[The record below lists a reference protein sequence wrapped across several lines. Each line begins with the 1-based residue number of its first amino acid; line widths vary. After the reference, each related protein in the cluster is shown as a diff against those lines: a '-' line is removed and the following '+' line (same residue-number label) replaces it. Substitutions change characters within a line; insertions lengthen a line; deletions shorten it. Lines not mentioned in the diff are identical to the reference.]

1 MNKVLKMIRY
11 ILFIMIMCVITPN
24 HAVASDN
31 DTGEIQTTVDR
42 YQYGDNYLTGKT
54 KPHATVAFIYW
65 GTYGGNNWK
74 SQYAHY
80 AKADDKGNFK
90 LTARYYS
97 SGQTLDFAAFD
108 ENGKKFATKKIL
120 VFKGSYSTLDE
131 IFDTSHEL
139 TGKTVKNT
147 KVEVFK
153 DGQVIASGTFND
165 EVKLALPSLPAG
177 TFLSVKLTTGSNVD
191 IYKKMVQAN
200 QVSFISPSKWST
212 SFKGKTGTPG
222 AKIALKSNDLSV
234 TNRLMTTDSK
244 GEFIF
249 SLDKET
255 SNKLNKNYFQVLEPV
270 YDNVIFEAQF
280 NLRSTAPTIHPFT
293 QLSTSV
299 SGTATPESI
308 INILDGEGRV
318 IGEGQTDSNGVYD
331 VPVSKLIGGDLI
343 TVKSFMAD
351 NPSETDQS
359 QEDVQKV
366 FVEEIDDSSDTING
380 VSTFGHQ
387 AVVEVQSNSLN
398 NTVMAMSKLSTKA
411 VKKKYGPFSIT
422 PGKDFK
428 LKTGKLQQGSKVT
441 ITLLSG
447 NRKVALPAVTVKK
460 VVTSPLAASQV
471 KVTNNKG
478 KNDTVTIKG
487 IKKQSVIKV
496 FKQASGGK
504 AIAQQAASSSNLTI
518 SLKQLG
524 QTSGTLYISIKEP
537 GLKEGNRVPI
547 RYQGEKS
554 DALKASQVKINNLK
568 NKNDIITVSKLKK
581 KDVIKVYSTS
591 GKLLSTS
598 KPATSSSI
606 KLYVKQVGTKSGK
619 VYITRSSDKMLESG
633 KQTISFKGEPSAS
646 LKSNQINIVNNK
658 KKKDVVT
665 VSKLTNQDVV
675 KIYHSSGKLMG
686 KSTANKGK
694 VVKVTFKQLGAKGGK
709 LYFTVTGKGMSES
722 SKTVKAFKAER
733 K

>member
-1 MNKVLKMIRY
+1 MNKVPKMIRY

-42 YQYGDNYLTGKT
+42 YQSEDNYLTGKT
-54 KPHATVAFIYW
+54 KPNAIVAFISY
-65 GTYGGNNWK
+65 YGGNNWRN
-74 SQYAHY
+74 QYGHY
-80 AKADDKGNFK
+80 AKADEKGNFK
-90 LTARYYS
+90 LYARYYA
-97 SGQTLDFAAFD
+97 SGQIFDFAAFD
-108 ENGKKFATKKIL
+108 ESGKKFASKKVL

-131 IFDTSHEL
+131 IYDTSHEL

-165 EVKLALPSLPAG
+165 QVKLALPSLPAG

-191 IYKKMVQAN
+191 IYKKMVQPN
-200 QVSFISPSKWST
+200 QVSFIIPSKWST
-212 SFKGKTGTPG
+212 SAKGKTGTPG
-222 AKIALKSNDLSV
+222 TKVALQSNDRSV
-234 TNRLMTTDSK
+234 TNKLMTTDSK
-244 GEFIF
+244 GEFVF

-255 SNKLNKNYFQVLEPV
+255 NNKLNQNYFQVLEPL
-270 YDNVIFEAQF
+270 YDNVIFEDRIS
-280 NLRSTAPTIHPFT
+280 LRSTAPTIHPFT

-308 INILDGEGRV
+308 INILDGEGRI

-343 TVKSFMAD
+343 TVKSYMAD
-351 NPSETDQS
+351 TPSETDQS

-380 VSTFGHQ
+380 MSTFGNQ
-387 AVVEVQSNSLN
+387 AIVDVQSDSAN
-398 NTVMAMSKLSTKA
+398 NTIKTMSKLSASTT
-411 VKKKYGPFSIT
+411 KKKFGPFNIT

-487 IKKQSVIKV
+487 IKKQSVIKI

-504 AIAQQAASSSNLTI
+504 AIAQQTASSSNMAI
-518 SLKQLG
+518 SIKQLG
-524 QTSGTLYISIKEP
+524 QTSGTLYISMKEP

-554 DALKASQVKINNLK
+554 DVLKASQVKINNLK

-591 GKLLSTS
+591 GKLLAIS
-598 KPATSSSI
+598 KPANSSSI

-619 VYITRSSDKMLESG
+619 VYVTRSSDKMLESG
-633 KQTISFKGEPSAS
+633 KQAISFKGEPSAS

-686 KSTANKGK
+686 KSTATKGK

>member
-1 MNKVLKMIRY
+1 MKIVLKI
-11 ILFIMIMCVITPN
+11 
-24 HAVASDN
+24 VASILCMMMLTFN
-31 DTGEIQTTVDR
+31 IQENVSAAEGGTKTTVDR

-54 KPHATVAFIYW
+54 TPNAIVAFADW
-65 GTYGGNNWK
+65 GVPNNWK
-74 SQYAHY
+74 SKYMHY
-80 AKADDKGNFK
+80 AKADSNGNFK
-90 LTARYYS
+90 LFSLNFS
-97 SGQTLDFAAFD
+97 SGQTLELDTYD
-108 ENGKKFATKKIL
+108 QNGTKLSSNKVY
-120 VFKGSYSTLDE
+120 VFKESFSSLDP
-131 IFDTSHEL
+131 IYDTSQEL

-147 KVEVFK
+147 KVEVME
-153 DGQVIASGTFND
+153 DGKVIASGTFND
-165 EVKLALPSLPAG
+165 AIHLKLPALTAG
-177 TFLSVKLTTGSNVD
+177 TFLTVKMTTGSNIDV
-191 IYKKMVQAN
+191 YKKIVN
-200 QVSFISPSKWST
+200 PKKISLIPTTKWSK
-212 SFKGKTGTPG
+212 SVKGQTGIPY
-222 AKIALKSNDLSV
+222 AKIVFKNQKSSEVLQSMTADGDGNFELSV
-234 TNRLMTTDSK
+234 DKNKIQTLDQSK
-244 GEFIF
+244 
-249 SLDKET
+249 
-255 SNKLNKNYFQVLEPV
+255 FQVMEPS
-270 YDNVIFEAQF
+270 YDNALHETTFRI
-280 NLRSTAPTIHPFT
+280 RSTAPTIDPFT

-299 SGTATPESI
+299 SGTATPESMI
-308 INILDGEGRV
+308 HILDGEGKI
-318 IGEGQTDSNGVYD
+318 IGEGQADSNGVYD

-351 NPSETDQS
+351 TPNETDQS

-387 AVVEVQSNSLN
+387 AVVEVQSNSSN

-447 NRKVALPAVTVKK
+447 NRKVALPALTVKK
-460 VVTSPLAASQV
+460 IVTSPLAASQV
-471 KVTNNKG
+471 KVANNKG

-487 IKKQSVIKV
+487 IKKQSVIKI
-496 FKQASGGK
+496 FKQSSGGK
-504 AIAQQAASSSNLTI
+504 AIAQQTASSSNMTI

-524 QTSGTLYISIKEP
+524 QTSGTLYISMKEP

-554 DALKASQVKINNLK
+554 VALKTKQVNINNLK
-568 NKNDIITVSKLKK
+568 NKNDVITVSKMKK

-591 GKLLSTS
+591 GKLLATS
-598 KPATSSSI
+598 KPSNSSSI

-619 VYITRSSDKMLESG
+619 VYVTRSSDKMLESG
-633 KQTISFKGEPSAS
+633 KQAISFKGEPSAA

-658 KKKDVVT
+658 KKKDVIT
-665 VSKLTNQDVV
+665 VSKLTKQDVI
-675 KIYHSSGKLMG
+675 KIYQPSGKLIG
-686 KSTANKGK
+686 KSTASKGK

-722 SKTVKAFKAER
+722 SKTVKVFKAE

>member
-1 MNKVLKMIRY
+1 MKMVLKLVAA
-11 ILFIMIMCVITPN
+11 ILCVMMLSF
-24 HAVASDN
+24 H
-31 DTGEIQTTVDR
+31 IQESVSATEGGTKTTVDR

-54 KPHATVAFIYW
+54 APNAIVAFVDW
-65 GTYGGNNWK
+65 GVPSNWK
-74 SQYAHY
+74 SKYMHY
-80 AKADDKGNFK
+80 AKADSNGNFK
-90 LTARYYS
+90 LFSWNIS
-97 SGQTLDFAAFD
+97 SGQTAELDTYD
-108 ENGKKFATKKIL
+108 QNGTMLSSNKVY
-120 VFKGSYSTLDE
+120 VFKESFSSLDP
-131 IFDTSHEL
+131 IYDTSQEL

-147 KVEVFK
+147 KVEVMK
-153 DGQVIASGTFND
+153 DGKVIASGTFND
-165 EVKLALPSLPAG
+165 AIHLKLPALSAG
-177 TFLSVKLTTGSNVD
+177 TFLTVKMTTGSNIDV
-191 IYKKMVQAN
+191 YKKIVN
-200 QVSFISPSKWST
+200 PKKISLIPTTKWSK
-212 SFKGKTGTPG
+212 SVKGQTGIPY
-222 AKIALKSNDLSV
+222 AKIVFKNQKSSDIIQS
-234 TNRLMTTDSK
+234 MTAD
-244 GEFIF
+244 GDGNFELN
-249 SLDKET
+249 LDKNT
-255 SNKLNKNYFQVLEPV
+255 IKSLNQSKFQVLEPS
-270 YDNVIFEAQF
+270 YDNALYETTFQ
-280 NLRSTAPTIHPFT
+280 LRSTAPTIDPFT

-299 SGTATPESI
+299 GGTATPESM

-331 VPVSKLIGGDLI
+331 VPVSKLIGGDFI

-366 FVEEIDDSSDTING
+366 FVEEIDDSSETING
-380 VSTFGHQ
+380 MSTFGDQ
-387 AVVEVQSNSLN
+387 AIVEVQSDSAN
-398 NTVMAMSKLSTKA
+398 NTIKAMSKLSASTT
-411 VKKKYGPFSIT
+411 KKKFGPFNIT

-441 ITLLSG
+441 ITLQSG
-447 NRKVALPAVTVKK
+447 KRKVALPAFTVKK
-460 VVTSPLAASQV
+460 VVTSPLLASQV
-471 KVTNNKG
+471 KVANNKG

-487 IKKQSVIKV
+487 IKKQSVIKI

-504 AIAQQAASSSNLTI
+504 EIAQQTASSSNMAI
-518 SLKQLG
+518 SIKQLG

-554 DALKASQVKINNLK
+554 EALKASQVKINNLK

-591 GKLLSTS
+591 GKLLAAS

-675 KIYHSSGKLMG
+675 KIYHSSGKLIG
-686 KSTANKGK
+686 KSTATKGK

-722 SKTVKAFKAER
+722 SKTVKAFKAE